1 MPNLRFSLKFGG
13 KKGWGY
19 IFLLTLRGSP
29 SNGGIFCSI
38 LPNEDYMARETV
50 AEMARFSPHSI
61 KNLAASLKLNLIYS
75 LRVTGM
81 WISIQSR
88 VPAFSMT
95 VSWADI
101 FNILG
106 LCPCFSTNRNRQ
118 FQKRMRASR
127 RRLMSLFL
135 GVSCSCFSI
144 RWGAW
149 RYLIGGKV
157 TEQFRPILFLR
168 WRSFYLSSLRLYAQ
182 WRASLKPL
190 WWLLSIMRVR
200 FPRSMEPLLC
210 SRLMP
215 LQWAVT

>member
-1 MPNLRFSLKFGG
+1 MPSLRFSLKFGG

-38 LPNEDYMARETV
+38 LPNEDYMARETG

-106 LCPCFSTNRNRQ
+106 LCPCFSTSENRQ
-118 FQKRMRASR
+118 YFTIVWEQADEGSCPYFWAWAVRAFLYVGCLAMPQMRKSHWTVPPN
-127 RRLMSLFL
+127 F
-135 GVSCSCFSI
+135 FS
-144 RWGAW
+144 
-149 RYLIGGKV
+149 
-157 TEQFRPILFLR
+157 R
-168 WRSFYLSSLRLYAQ
+168 WRSF
-182 WRASLKPL
+182 
-190 WWLLSIMRVR
+190 
-200 FPRSMEPLLC
+200 
-210 SRLMP
+210 
-215 LQWAVT
+215 

>member
-1 MPNLRFSLKFGG
+1 MPSLRFSLKFGG

-38 LPNEDYMARETV
+38 LPNEDYMARETG

-127 RRLMSLFL
+127 RRLTSLLWAWAVRAFLYVKVLGGTWLAEKTQNSSAQFFLLWRSLFL
-135 GVSCSCFSI
+135 F
-144 RWGAW
+144 
-149 RYLIGGKV
+149 
-157 TEQFRPILFLR
+157 FLC
-168 WRSFYLSSLRLYAQ
+168 LYVQ
-182 WRASLKPL
+182 CRASLKPL
-190 WWLLSIMRVR
+190 
-200 FPRSMEPLLC
+200 
-210 SRLMP
+210 
-215 LQWAVT
+215 